1 MNELEQLEQQ
11 FSSRIRLSM
20 DQLLPVPDSSRLLDI
35 EQDMNLEKPVNRRWL
50 IWIAVLLGLTG
61 ISVAYWYQSQQ
72 KVPIQDE
79 IKVITPENTP
89 TRDIPALMHQHLDQ
103 QGEPNSPVIYQQEV
117 ISDE

>member
-20 DQLLPVPDSSRLLDI
+20 DQLLPVPDSSRLRDI
-35 EQDMNLEKPVNRRWL
+35 EQDMNPEKSINNRWL
-50 IWIAVLLGLTG
+50 IWIAVLLGLSG
-61 ISVAYWYQSQQ
+61 VSAAYWYQSQQ
-72 KVPIQDE
+72 KGSIQDE

-89 TRDIPALMHQHLDQ
+89 KRDIPALMHQHLDQ
-103 QGEPNSPVIYQQEV
+103 QGEADSPVIYQQEV